1 MNEDNFQESG
11 DSTQDTFVYP
21 EKTVN
26 AVPLPPKIL
35 MDMNPAVLEGHTL
48 DNRFLI
54 IRDLSKNNSADRGGI
69 GLVYL
74 AEDLKLLSK
83 KVVIKI
89 LQEAAAKDEDLAR
102 KFMHEKEALIRL
114 DHHPNVVR
122 ILDSGKLSD
131 GNPYIVMEYI
141 HGYSLRLVL
150 TEHSQLSF
158 DFCAHIIESITNAL
172 FAAHSKNILHR
183 DIKPENIM
191 LTPQEESFDHV
202 RLIDFGIAR
211 VGNSRLAPATEIER
225 GIGTVLYIAPE
236 QLAGQID
243 QSPAGDI
250 YSCAVVAYEMLTGHL
265 PFDPHTMVEMFL
277 LQEKGVKKL
286 PRDIRPEIPDA
297 SQRLILQALS
307 FNPKN
312 RPQNIRLFGRSL
324 ADSLRRVGDTQPNYK
339 QYRQSVDIPI
349 DTSENHLEGESRV
362 TYSDSQSDL
371 TIKNDSLNNSI
382 VTEIRLPIHSA
393 ADANQ
398 TEQASNRSTAES
410 NKTGKSSKKLMWY
423 GLGGSVVVF
432 GLLGVFLISG
442 VGLWYMFGNSAANN
456 PVNTNNTVNS
466 NAEPPPALPLR
477 QVSYYLNVQKMRD
490 GKPYEEPFRA
500 TGREIFESGY
510 KFKMVFNSSEDGYL
524 YLFNEGKNK
533 NGETQYYILFP
544 TSEQKDSEK
553 ITAEN
558 AIETGYQVFGGG
570 KGTEII
576 WLIWTKKEE
585 AELRAIKQLAL
596 DSAGGALEDQILSGR
611 LAVFLQQYNASRLET
626 INDSENQ
633 TTTIGSRS
641 DTIIHRF
648 TLEHK

>member
-1 MNEDNFQESG
+1 MNEDNFHKSD
-11 DSTQDTFVYP
+11 DSTQNTFVYP
-21 EKTVN
+21 EKTAN

-35 MDMNPAVLEGHTL
+35 LDMDPAVLEGHTL

-54 IRDLSKNNSADRGGI
+54 IRDLSKSNSADIGGI

-89 LQEAAAKDEDLAR
+89 LQKTAAKDEDLAR

-131 GNPYIVMEYI
+131 GNTYMVMEYI

-150 TEHSQLSF
+150 TQHKKLSF

-172 FAAHSKNILHR
+172 FAAHSKHILHR
-183 DIKPENIM
+183 DVKPENIM
-191 LTPQEESFDHV
+191 ITPQEESFDHV

-250 YSCAVVAYEMLTGHL
+250 YSFAIVAYEMLTGQL

-286 PRDIRPEIPDA
+286 PRSIRPEIPDA
-297 SQRLILQALS
+297 AQRLILQALS
-307 FNPKN
+307 FDPKS
-312 RPQNIRLFGRSL
+312 RPQNIRLFGRNL
-324 ADSLRRVGDTQPNYK
+324 ADSLRHVGDTQPNYA

-349 DTSENHLEGESRV
+349 DPSEHLFESESRL
-362 TYSDSQSDL
+362 TNSDSRSDRR
-371 TIKNDSLNNSI
+371 TKNDSLNNSI
-382 VTEIRLPIHSA
+382 VTEVRPPINLV
-393 ADANQ
+393 ADENQ
-398 TEQASNRSTAES
+398 TEQSANRSTAE
-410 NKTGKSSKKLMWY
+410 NKKTAKPSKKLMWY
-423 GLGGSVVVF
+423 GLGGSVLLF
-432 GLLGVFLISG
+432 GLMGILLIGG
-442 VGLWYMFGNSAANN
+442 VGMWYVFGNSADKN
-456 PVNTNNTVNS
+456 PVNANITVNS
-466 NAEPPPALPLR
+466 NTKLPPALPLR
-477 QVSYYLNVQKMRD
+477 QISYYLNVQKMRN

-510 KFKMVFNSSEDGYL
+510 KFKMIFNSGEDGHL

-533 NGETQYYILFP
+533 NGETEYYILYP
-544 TSEQKDSEK
+544 TSEQKGTEK

-558 AIETGYQVFGGG
+558 EIETGYQIFGGG

-576 WLIWTKKEE
+576 WLIWTKEE
-585 AELRAIKQLAL
+585 DADLQAIKQSAL
-596 DSAGGALEDQILSGR
+596 GGTGGMLEDQIASGR
-611 LAVFLQQYNASRLET
+611 LAVFLQQYDARRLET

-633 TTTIGSRS
+633 TTTIGGRS

-648 TLEHK
+648 TLDHK